1 MGKKQLSE
9 IVNDLAERYP
19 KVIVAATLDNLKA
32 AGFYWATRSGVTVA
46 ISDVV
51 VPEAKKEIVK
61 GYEAQDEKVQKQ
73 YERGLITKEERTQE
87 LIAIWTKATN
97 EVAEAMNENFPKT
110 NPIFM
115 MVDSG
120 ARGNMM
126 QMRQIAGMRGL
137 VSNAKNETIPRP
149 IKASFREGLSVLEY
163 FISTHGARKGLAD
176 TALRTADSGYLTRR
190 LVDVSQDVIIREE
203 DCGTERGL
211 KLAIAERGEDG
222 VLRKT
227 GNVETSVYARCLA
240 EDIVVDGKVLAPA
253 GTDLGDVLIEELVKH
268 GVETVKTRSV
278 LTCESAVGTCAMCY
292 GRSLATGKLVDIGEA
307 VGIIAAQ
314 SIGEPGTQ
322 LTMRTFHT
330 GGVAGDDITQGL
342 PRVVELFE
350 ARTPKGVA
358 PISEPPA
365 ACGSRRPRRRRRSS
379 SPRTTAATRRRTRSP
394 SAPRSWSARASTSRW
409 ASSSPWVPP
418 TRTTC
423 CASWVS
429 VPSRSTWSARSRR
442 STTRRVCRSTTS
454 TSRSSSG
461 RCCAV

>member
-1 MGKKQLSE
+1 MAFDAGELVAPVGGRHPLPGGHHPAARLDPAGAGGGRAEWQQGDSFRLRTTLGRALFNELLPEDYPFVDYSVGKKQLSE

-32 AGFYWATRSGVTVA
+32 AGFHWATRSGVTVA
-46 ISDVV
+46 ISDIV
-51 VPEAKKEIVK
+51 VPEAKKAIVK

-73 YERGLITKEERTQE
+73 YERGLITKDERTQE

-97 EVAEAMNENFPKT
+97 EVAEAMNANFPKT

-211 KLAIAERGEDG
+211 KLRDRRRAARTACCARRRTSRPACTRGM
-222 VLRKT
+222 
-227 GNVETSVYARCLA
+227 LA
-240 EDIVVDGKVLAPA
+240 EDIVVGRQGRWPRPTPTSA
-253 GTDLGDVLIEELVKH
+253 
-268 GVETVKTRSV
+268 
-278 LTCESAVGTCAMCY
+278 TCS
-292 GRSLATGKLVDIGEA
+292 S
-307 VGIIAAQ
+307 
-314 SIGEPGTQ
+314 TQ
-322 LTMRTFHT
+322 LVAARRR
-330 GGVAGDDITQGL
+330 GGQDPLGPDLRVRRRHLRLLLRPLAGHRQAG
-342 PRVVELFE
+342 RH
-350 ARTPKGVA
+350 RRG
-358 PISEPPA
+358 
-365 ACGSRRPRRRRRSS
+365 GRHHRRPVHR
-379 SPRTTAATRRRTRSP
+379 
-394 SAPRSWSARASTSRW
+394 
-409 ASSSPWVPP
+409 
-418 TRTTC
+418 
-423 CASWVS
+423 
-429 VPSRSTWSARSRR
+429 
-442 STTRRVCRSTTS
+442 
-454 TSRSSSG
+454 
-461 RCCAV
+461 